1 MMLEHNSNGAFIN
14 IVQFDD
20 DGDDDCCNYSNKLYL
35 SLSSIPRVQPHHW
48 FFLDIYLTMSS
59 QKMQFSISVNKY
71 GSILVFLILHSFVQ
85 YKIEP

>member
-1 MMLEHNSNGAFIN
+1 MMMVMTTAVIT
-14 IVQFDD
+14 VT
-20 DGDDDCCNYSNKLYL
+20 NYTYLYL
-35 SLSSIPRVQPHHW
+35 PFPVYSLIIG